1 MLSQGIRWL
10 RGGLG
15 GPSSASNMWMGPRM
29 IALGLRAQVVMLVQ
43 KGIVFRYLNAT
54 ELEYHMIVVRFSGK
68 F

>member
-1 MLSQGIRWL
+1 MLSQRIRWL

-15 GPSSASNMWMGPRM
+15 GPSSASNRWMGPRL
-29 IALGLRAQVVMLVQ
+29 IALCLKGQVETLVQ
-43 KGIVFRYLNAT
+43 KGIVLLYLNAM

>member
-1 MLSQGIRWL
+1 
-10 RGGLG
+10 
-15 GPSSASNMWMGPRM
+15 M
-29 IALGLRAQVVMLVQ
+29 IALCLRAQVVMLVQ

>member
-1 MLSQGIRWL
+1 MLSQRIRRR

-15 GPSSASNMWMGPRM
+15 GPSSAFSLWMGPRM
-29 IALGLRAQVVMLVQ
+29 IALGLRAQVESIVQ
-43 KGIVFRYLNAT
+43 KGIVLLYLNAM